1 MATPAA
7 MRGYTAA
14 TDKNVLKTF
23 MEMEQPDDKVMAEY
37 IWIDGTG
44 EGIRSKCRTL
54 DSEPKK
60 PQGKHHGNISV
71 QSDPRF
77 PSTIIVKI
85 GEIWG
90 RNQNDKKW

>member
-60 PQGKHHGNISV
+60 PQGKEACKN
-71 QSDPRF
+71 RY
-77 PSTIIVKI
+77 VKDLKYCEFEDCKI
-85 GEIWG
+85 KVL
-90 RNQNDKKW
+90 R

>member
-1 MATPAA
+1 MSTSAA

-44 EGIRSKCRTL
+44 EGIRSKCKTL
-54 DSEPKK
+54 DFEPKK
-60 PQGKHHGNISV
+60 AE
-71 QSDPRF
+71 
-77 PSTIIVKI
+77 
-85 GEIWG
+85 GEILFSCQCVADPG
-90 RNQNDKKW
+90 V